1 MIETEC
7 FKDLN
12 VFGPNG
18 TRSPDLDWRQ
28 LPEPPKRSLL
38 QRLFRR
44 HVSAGV
50 LGLPRGSPSPSS
62 HRPSVPLS
70 LCPSSRPTAPSV
82 PPCRPRSRQPRT
94 RTSPRPAPPAKP
106 GARHR
111 HRPDPAPPSLGTPE
125 PPPHPLLAVSGSP
138 RTAAG
143 AAGAGVSRRRGW
155 DRGHQGLACA
165 VAEGRRGEADPGPSP
180 PAPQLPVFWGSA
192 PAEGTLRAPLPPPQ
206 GWVQVP

>member
-50 LGLPRGSPSPSS
+50 LGLRCGSPSPSS
-62 HRPSVPLS
+62 LTVCLS
-70 LCPSSRPTAPSV
+70 LCPSVPPAGRLHHRCQRAVPAAGSHELAPSRGRRRLPSPEHGTGTV
-82 PPCRPRSRQPRT
+82 LTLLLRPRGAGA
-94 RTSPRPAPPAKP
+94 AP
-106 GARHR
+106 
-111 HRPDPAPPSLGTPE
+111 S
-125 PPPHPLLAVSGSP
+125 PLLAVSGPSW
-138 RTAAG
+138 TAAG
-143 AAGAGVSRRRGW
+143 AAGAGVSWRRGGTKAG
-155 DRGHQGLACA
+155 RGWCA
-165 VAEGRRGEADPGPSP
+165 RWRRGAGGEADPVPI
-180 PAPQLPVFWGSA
+180 
-192 PAEGTLRAPLPPPQ
+192 PL
-206 GWVQVP
+206 